1 MKLLNLPAVT
11 EKVGLKKSAIYAR
24 IKNGTFPQPVR
35 LGTRSIAF
43 VEDEVEQW
51 INALPRGTADSQ
63 VYPQQSFNR
72 QCLVNGRCMN
82 D

>member
-24 IKNGTFPQPVR
+24 IKKGTFPQPVR
-35 LGTRSIAF
+35 LGARSIAF
-43 VEDEVEQW
+43 VEAEVEQW
-51 INALPRGTADSQ
+51 ISTLPRGTADSQ
-63 VYPQQSFNR
+63 VYPQQSLKR
-72 QCLVNGRCMN
+72 QSLGNGRCIN

>member
-1 MKLLNLPAVT
+1 MRLLNLPSVS

-24 IKNGTFPQPVR
+24 IKKGTFPQPVR

-43 VEDEVEQW
+43 VESEVEQW
-51 INALPRGTADSQ
+51 INALPRGTAGSP
-63 VYPQQSFNR
+63 VYPQPPVNR
-72 QCLVNGRCMN
+72 QSLVNGRCIN